1 MASSR
6 LTAYLRAIKALTD
19 DQYSRVSNVVAETLW
34 LNTDRASQIDPTST
48 KRRQTMVRL
57 ILLSCAVC
65 GIELCYAA
73 ETAFVSPI
81 LLRLGVPATYAT
93 LAWCLSPVLGL
104 ILGPLLGS
112 LSDRCPSPLGRRRPF
127 ILLLSGGIIVGL
139 LLVPR
144 GAGLGVALGDR
155 PLSASCASTSAIHG
169 VDGHQLPQTAK
180 ITTINTEEMNFI
192 EDSAEVDQQA
202 FVTSCCEKRE
212 TTVYFAISFNSQFN
226 RNFPEPYVIY
236 LEHLYLEKNS
246 NSCKM

>member
-19 DQYSRVSNVVAETLW
+19 DQYGRVKNVVADAFW
-34 LNTDRASQIDPTST
+34 LNAAADGPPPST
-48 KRRQTMVRL
+48 KQRQTTVKL

-93 LAWCLSPVLGL
+93 LAWCLSPLFGVV
-104 ILGPLLGS
+104 LGPLLGS

-127 ILLLSGGIIVGL
+127 ILLLSAGIVVGL

-144 GAGLGVALGDR
+144 GARVGVALGDH
-155 PLSASCASTSAIHG
+155 PSSASCVSS
-169 VDGHQLPQTAK
+169 QLPAVRRRVHADQLPYAATTTALNAGQPQVNL
-180 ITTINTEEMNFI
+180 IA
-192 EDSAEVDQQA
+192 AETVP
-202 FVTSCCEKRE
+202 VYLLPE
-212 TTVYFAISFNSQFN
+212 T
-226 RNFPEPYVIY
+226 
-236 LEHLYLEKNS
+236 
-246 NSCKM
+246 